1 MMFAINFTRP
11 SAGLPA
17 TVVPIGLDTSLGR
30 GYDAR
35 GLPLTVQVVAGPF
48 CDALNIAVAKELERA
63 FGGWQPPK

>member
-1 MMFAINFTRP
+1 M
-11 SAGLPA
+11 
-17 TVVPIGLDTSLGR
+17 GR